1 MHMSPQSPTASF
13 DEIAAFTSVATQ
25 GSFAEAARRL
35 DVDPSL
41 LSRRVRRLEE
51 RLNVRLFARTTRK
64 VTLTEAGERYLSR
77 VAELMEQLE
86 AAGREAAELS
96 ATPQGVLR
104 VSLPISFGQRVVAP
118 MIADF
123 VRRYPKI
130 RLDLSFTNRRV
141 DLVAE
146 GFDLSIRAGVPR
158 DSTLTMRRLAS
169 YREVLLASP
178 DYLSAHGQP
187 QNPDDLADHAC
198 LGFTGNAFWPEWRLT
213 DGVDKYA
220 FRPHGP
226 IQSDSSEAVLAA
238 AISGAGIILAPEWLA
253 ADALRSQKVMPVL
266 PGWQGMI
273 DGAIFGLLPPGRM
286 TPAKVKVFLDHLT
299 EKIARQV

>member
-1 MHMSPQSPTASF
+1 MSPQSASASF
-13 DEIAAFTSVATQ
+13 DEITAFTSVATQ

-35 DVDPSL
+35 DADPSL

-64 VTLTEAGERYLSR
+64 VTLTEAGDRYLSR

-96 ATPQGVLR
+96 ATPQGNLR
-104 VSLPISFGQRVVAP
+104 ISLPISFGQLVVAP

-123 VRRYPKI
+123 VRHYPEI

-146 GFDLSIRAGVPR
+146 GFDLAIRAGAPR

-178 DYLSAHGQP
+178 EYVSANGQP
-187 QNPDDLADHAC
+187 QNPGDLAGHAC
-198 LGFTGNAFWPEWRLT
+198 LGFTGSAFWPEWRLT
-213 DGVDKYA
+213 DGVEKYVL
-220 FRPHGP
+220 RPHGP
-226 IQSDSSEAVLAA
+226 VQSDSSEAVLTAA
-238 AISGAGIILAPEWLA
+238 VSGAGIILTPEWLA
-253 ADALRSQKVMPVL
+253 ADCLRSQQLVPVL
-266 PGWQGMI
+266 PRWQGTI

-299 EKIARQV
+299 NQIAHHA